1 MSPSHRKAV
10 ELLRLLDAGAVD
22 ALLAQLP
29 APQAESLRQQLNGSD
44 RTSGTARQRVQLLNE
59 FGRGLQLA
67 ASVAPPAL
75 RIHRPEQSPR
85 AEQDAPFNPSGDPL
99 DDLAR
104 MNVHQV
110 ARAMEEESPRAT
122 AILLARLAPERSAE
136 LLSVLPDHQRDAVA
150 REMSQEESAPLLV
163 VERMAH
169 AVVARAALLPAAPP
183 SRTDRVERL
192 AKVLRAVPKAQR
204 RQMLDAI
211 RAQDDATADAILEK
225 LYVFEDLLKLSDRAV
240 QQLLTEVDAM
250 MLSTALSGASESLSQ
265 KVLANLSK
273 RARSALQE
281 EMELRTSPPAR
292 EVESARQAISRII
305 ARIDQEE

>member
-1 MSPSHRKAV
+1 MSPSHRNAV

-29 APQAESLRQQLNGSD
+29 GPQAENLRQQLSGPDRPSGSL
-44 RTSGTARQRVQLLNE
+44 RQRVQLLNE
-59 FGRGLQLA
+59 FERGLQLA
-67 ASVAPPAL
+67 SSISPPSL
-75 RIHRPEQSPR
+75 RIHRPETGLR
-85 AEQDAPFNPSGDPL
+85 AEAEEAFSPSGDPL
-99 DDLAR
+99 EDLGR

-150 REMSQEESAPLLV
+150 REMSQEESAPQLV

-192 AKVLRAVPKAQR
+192 AKVLRAVPKSQR

-211 RAQDDATADAILEK
+211 RAQDEATADAILEK
-225 LYVFEDLLKLSDRAV
+225 LYVFEDLLKLNDRAI

-273 RARSALQE
+273 RARAALQE
-281 EMELRTSPPAR
+281 EMELRSAPPAR
-292 EVESARQAISRII
+292 EVETARQAISRIV
-305 ARIDQEE
+305 ARIDQED